1 MLHLLNLS
9 IFYMIVLRYQI
20 YNDRAVCT
28 VQEIMTSRVHGELI
42 KTNLSLIPLSVSCF
56 VLSVLPCYL

>member
-1 MLHLLNLS
+1 
-9 IFYMIVLRYQI
+9 MIVLRYQI
-20 YNDRAVCT
+20 YNDRAVYT

-42 KTNLSLIPLSVSCF
+42 KTNVSLTPLSVSCF